1 MEKWSISFWLIL
13 PITLYDTKRRHV
25 LVQSINGVGAYVEID
40 ERGEKVQIICE
51 DTGKLVQAD
60 FNLQK

>member
-51 DTGKLVQAD
+51 DTGKLV
-60 FNLQK
+60 